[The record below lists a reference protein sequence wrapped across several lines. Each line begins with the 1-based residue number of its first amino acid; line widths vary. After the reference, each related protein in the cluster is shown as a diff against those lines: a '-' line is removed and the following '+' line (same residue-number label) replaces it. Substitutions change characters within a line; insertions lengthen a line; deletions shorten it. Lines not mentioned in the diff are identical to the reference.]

1 MIWGRRS
8 RLVRAAA
15 APVRTPATLVVG
27 IASSGTAEEPG
38 VAAMRLM
45 AGWCGGR
52 DDVRFAVGSAL
63 AEAFDELGDGLEL
76 LAIGTA
82 KLGAAPG
89 VVTTLSG
96 AAADRL
102 LAAPEYRDTAPMLW
116 AALLRLRAA
125 GRLPAHRAVLNIEPP
140 PVPAVHVPRAI
151 AAAITRATAE
161 ALALVETW
169 RLLERLGEQR
179 CPRSSQARPAGAA

>member
-1 MIWGRRS
+1 MIWPRRL
-8 RLVRAAA
+8 RLVRSAE
-15 APVRTPATLVVG
+15 VPAGPATTLVVG
-27 IASSGTAEEPG
+27 IASSGTPEEPG
-38 VAAMRLM
+38 VAAVRLM

-52 DDVRFAVGSAL
+52 DDVRFAVGSA
-63 AEAFDELGDGLEL
+63 AVEAFEQLGRGVEL

-89 VVTTLSG
+89 VVTTLAG

-102 LAAPEYRDTAPMLW
+102 LASPEYSETAPMLW
-116 AALLRLRAA
+116 ATLLRLRAA
-125 GRLPAHRAVLNIEPP
+125 GRLPAHRAVLNIEQP

-161 ALALVETW
+161 ALALIETW
-169 RLLERLGEQR
+169 RLLDRLAAR
-179 CPRSSQARPAGAA
+179 CPGRRQMRPAGTA